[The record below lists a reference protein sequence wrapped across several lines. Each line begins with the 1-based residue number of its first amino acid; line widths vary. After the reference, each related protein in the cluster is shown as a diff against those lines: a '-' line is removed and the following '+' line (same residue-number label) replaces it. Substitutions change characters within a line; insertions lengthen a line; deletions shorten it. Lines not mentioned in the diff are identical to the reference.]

1 MLRHIAFLRGI
12 NVGGGHLV
20 KMQELRKLFESLGFS
35 NVETV
40 IASGNVV
47 FDVAAGQGSKL
58 EQKIERLL
66 EETLGYKVTTFLRTR
81 SELAAV
87 LRQQPFDLAQ
97 AGPEAVVYTVFLRN
111 KPTAAVQKTLS
122 TLNTDN
128 DEVRIGKRELYW
140 LRRARGKES
149 EVYTA
154 RLGKVLGSEMT
165 VRNMNT
171 VKRIVVKYC

>member
-1 MLRHIAFLRGI
+1 MPRHIAFLRGI
-12 NVGGGHLV
+12 NVGGHLV
-20 KMQELRKLFESLGFS
+20 KMQALRKLFESLGFQ

-47 FDVAAGQGSKL
+47 FDVAEGRCSGL
-58 EQKIERLL
+58 EQKIERVL
-66 EETLGYKVTTFLRTR
+66 EEAFSYKAATFLRTP

-87 LRQQPFDLAQ
+87 LKQQPFDLAKG
-97 AGPEAVVYTVFLRN
+97 GPEAVVYVVFLRN

-154 RLGKVLGSEMT
+154 KLGKVLGSEMT

-171 VKRIVVKYC
+171 VRRIVEKYC

>member
-1 MLRHIAFLRGI
+1 MPRHIAFLRGI

-20 KMQELRKLFESLGFS
+20 KMQVLRKLFGSLGFS

-47 FDVAAGQGSKL
+47 FDLTEGKL
-58 EQKIERLL
+58 PGLERKIESVL
-66 EETLGYKVTTFLRTR
+66 EEALGYKVATFLRTS

-97 AGPEAVVYTVFLRN
+97 AGPEAVVYTIFLRS
-111 KPTAAVQKTLS
+111 KLPAALQKTLS
-122 TLNTDN
+122 ALNTGN
-128 DEVRIGKRELYW
+128 DELRVGKREIYW

-149 EVYTA
+149 EMFAVK
-154 RLGKVLGSEMT
+154 LGKALGSEMT
-165 VRNMNT
+165 VRNLNT
-171 VKRIVVKYC
+171 VRRIVEKYC